1 VRFWLTECRTQEILQ
16 VVADKFPQLAR
27 EMVQER
33 PLLGAALAGDSAM
46 AAHMLQEEEDQDR
59 ELDRRYWTPLKEE
72 LERWR
77 RH

>member
-1 VRFWLTECRTQEILQ
+1 
-16 VVADKFPQLAR
+16 
-27 EMVQER
+27 
-33 PLLGAALAGDSAM
+33 M